1 MTQSRSDE
9 SVLVPASVVLRILHD
24 QAPAGHVT
32 LEWLTGSLHQRSF
45 GMIILVLALVAAT
58 PGISPLG
65 GLLLWIPAL
74 QMMLGRSELRFP
86 RWIAKRKI
94 PTRHLGAIVRRAIP
108 ILAFLEGMI
117 YPRFPTVPK
126 MAKRIVGAVI
136 LMLTIRLV
144 LTPIPMSNILPA
156 VLIAFIC
163 LAYLE
168 HDGLV
173 LIIGLLAGCFVLILD
188 LAIIWRL
195 VHDVK
200 WTSFLSEP
208 FCMGHCPRAHLLDGM
223 AS

>member
-1 MTQSRSDE
+1 MTQSPSDE
-9 SVLVPASVVLRILHD
+9 SVLVPASVVLQNLHD

-32 LEWLTGSLHQRSF
+32 LEWLTGRLHQRSF

-58 PGISPLG
+58 PGISPFG
-65 GLLLWIPAL
+65 GLLLLIPAL
-74 QMMLGRSELRFP
+74 QMILGRSELRFP
-86 RWIAKRKI
+86 RWIATRKI

-108 ILAFLEGMI
+108 ILSFLEGMI
-117 YPRFPTVPK
+117 YPRFPSLPK

-156 VLIAFIC
+156 VLIGFIC

-168 HDGLV
+168 QDGLV

-188 LAIIWRL
+188 LIIIWRL
-195 VHDVK
+195 VHDAK
-200 WTSFLSEP
+200 WTSFLPEP
-208 FCMGHCPRAHLLDGM
+208 F
-223 AS
+223 